1 MGHVRVSSE
10 AESDLDL
17 IIAYTINT
25 WGADQADRYL
35 AQLENGFDLLGRNPS
50 LGRSCDVLHAG
61 LRRFEV
67 ENHVVFY
74 LTEPDGILIVRVL
87 HRSMLPARHF

>member
-1 MGHVRVSSE
+1 VGLLRVSSE

-17 IIAYTINT
+17 IVAYTIDT
-25 WGADQADRYL
+25 WGTDQADQYL
-35 AQLENGFDLLGRNPS
+35 AQLENGFDLLAGNPS

-67 ENHVVFY
+67 ESHVVFY
-74 LTEPDGILIVRVL
+74 LTEPDGILVVRVL